1 MKKQILLTN
10 YWEVVMKA
18 TGIVRKIDDLGRVVI
33 PKEIRKKLKI
43 REGAP
48 LEIYTNNNAE
58 IVLKKY
64 ATMEDMLEVAD
75 KYVEVLA
82 GITEQIVC
90 ITDKENVIAVAGT
103 TKAEFLNREIHTDI
117 QKVMESRA
125 IFTSKETTLK
135 IYMEDSNTPYSFQ
148 VIAPIICDADAVG
161 TVILLSLDR
170 NAKLDDTK
178 IKLVKATAE
187 YLGRTMES

>member
-1 MKKQILLTN
+1 
-10 YWEVVMKA
+10 MKA

-90 ITDKENVIAVAGT
+90 ITDKENIIAVAST